1 MRLLL
6 FILIAFI
13 SSNSFASVIPQDWQ
27 LGFQKAV
34 TQVMEDIEGLH
45 RFIMYILSIIVV
57 TVFSVLTYIVVM
69 YNKKANPIPSKT
81 SHNVKLE
88 IIWTIVPVI
97 ILIIIAIPSFRIL
110 SAAEH
115 VPNADI
121 TVKVV
126 GNQWYW
132 TYSYPDNDNISFDS
146 NMIADQ
152 DLKPGDL
159 RLLEVDNR
167 MVIPVDTV
175 VKFLITGSDVIHSF
189 SVPSFGI
196 KMDAVPG
203 RVNET
208 WVKVREEGVYYGQC
222 SELCGVNHGFMPIAV
237 EVVSKEDFQKWLE
250 DTKTKFSLNKN
261 ILKQNMLAN
270 KGS

>member
-6 FILIAFI
+6 FILIALV
-13 SSNSFASVIPQDWQ
+13 SSNSFASVAAQDWQ
-27 LGFQKAV
+27 LSFQKPV
-34 TQVMEDIEGLH
+34 TQVMEDVEGLH
-45 RFIMYILSIIVV
+45 RFIMYILSFIVMA
-57 TVFSVLTYIVVM
+57 VFSVLTYIVIM
-69 YNKKANPIPSKT
+69 YNNKSNPIPSK
-81 SHNVKLE
+81 SSNNVKLE
-88 IIWTIVPVI
+88 IIWTIIPVI
-97 ILIIIAIPSFRIL
+97 ILIVIAIPSFRIL
-110 SAAEH
+110 SAIEH
-115 VPNADI
+115 IPNADM

-132 TYSYPDNDNISFDS
+132 TYSYTDNNISFDS

-167 MVIPVDTV
+167 LVIPVDTV

-189 SVPSFGI
+189 SVPAFGM

-203 RVNET
+203 RINET
-208 WVKVREEGVYYGQC
+208 WVKLKELGVYYGQC
-222 SELCGVNHGFMPIAV
+222 SELCGVNHGFMPISV

-261 ILKQNMLAN
+261 ILKQKMLAN
-270 KGS
+270 KGL